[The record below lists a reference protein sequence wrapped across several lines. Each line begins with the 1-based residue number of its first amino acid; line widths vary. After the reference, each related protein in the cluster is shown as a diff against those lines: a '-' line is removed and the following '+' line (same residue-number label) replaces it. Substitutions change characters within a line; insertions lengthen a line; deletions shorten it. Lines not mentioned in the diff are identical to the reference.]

1 MKAESLKKGKTMKT
15 EIIIDYLQ
23 QYRKIAHFDSISEI
37 EKLNSIIKELEKESQ
52 KAAARNAGKQD
63 LFKAIERILKES
75 RKRSCRPALHYA
87 FKNANEKTYITDS
100 YRAIEISNTDGLE
113 LENNPD
119 SFNPPEMSKLMI
131 DNSNTYETIN
141 IADLESAVKLAKQK
155 SFRKNKYIAV
165 YVFNNN
171 MVMQCQYIIDGMLS
185 TGSNEC
191 NYTDEKPYGLMHM
204 YSKDKNVHYIALPMR
219 LMDREKITVSEKI
232 LLLSA

>member
-1 MKAESLKKGKTMKT
+1 MKT

-23 QYRKIAHFDSISEI
+23 EYRKIAKFSSISEL
-37 EKLNSIIKELEKESQ
+37 ENLNSIIKELEKESR
-52 KAAARNAGKQD
+52 KASAKNAGKQD
-63 LFKAIERILKES
+63 LLKAIDRILKES

-100 YRAIEISNTDGLE
+100 YRALEIANTDGLQ

-119 SFNPPEMSKLMI
+119 SFNPPEMSKLMV
-131 DNSNTYETIN
+131 DNSNASETIN
-141 IADLESAVKLAKQK
+141 IADLETAVKLAKQK
-155 SFRKNKYIAV
+155 SFRKNKYIAA

-191 NYTDEKPYGLMHM
+191 KYTNGKPYGLMHM
-204 YSKDKNVHYIALPMR
+204 YSKDENVHYIALPIR
-219 LMDREKITVSEKI
+219 LMDQEKITVSEKI
-232 LLLSA
+232 MLLSA

>member
-1 MKAESLKKGKTMKT
+1 MKT

-23 QYRKIAHFDSISEI
+23 EYRKIAKFSSISEL
-37 EKLNSIIKELEKESQ
+37 ENLNSIIKELEKESR
-52 KAAARNAGKQD
+52 KASAKNAGKQD
-63 LFKAIERILKES
+63 LLKAIDRILKES

-100 YRAIEISNTDGLE
+100 YRALEIANTDGLQ

-131 DNSNTYETIN
+131 DNSNTSETIN
-141 IADLESAVKLAKQK
+141 IADLEAAVKLAKQK
-155 SFRKNKYIAV
+155 SFRKNKYIAA

-191 NYTDEKPYGLMHM
+191 RYDNDKLYGIIHM
-204 YSKDKNVHYIALPMR
+204 YSKDENVHYIALPMR
-219 LMDREKITVSEKI
+219 LKDQEKITVSEKI

>member
-1 MKAESLKKGKTMKT
+1 MKT

-23 QYRKIAHFDSISEI
+23 EYRKIAKFNSISEL
-37 EKLNSIIKELEKESQ
+37 ENLNSIIKELEKESH

-63 LFKAIERILKES
+63 LFKAIDRILKES

-100 YRAIEISNTDGLE
+100 YRAIEISNTDGLQ
-113 LENNPD
+113 LEKNPD
-119 SFNPPEMSKLMI
+119 SYNAPEMSKLMI
-131 DNSNTYETIN
+131 DNSNTSEAIN
-141 IADLESAVKLAKQK
+141 IADLEYAVKLAKQK
-155 SFRKNKYIAV
+155 SFRKNKYIAA

-191 NYTDEKPYGLMHM
+191 RYDNEKLYGIIHM
-204 YSKDKNVHYIALPMR
+204 YSKDENVHYIALPMR
-219 LMDREKITVSEKI
+219 LKDQEKIAVNEKI